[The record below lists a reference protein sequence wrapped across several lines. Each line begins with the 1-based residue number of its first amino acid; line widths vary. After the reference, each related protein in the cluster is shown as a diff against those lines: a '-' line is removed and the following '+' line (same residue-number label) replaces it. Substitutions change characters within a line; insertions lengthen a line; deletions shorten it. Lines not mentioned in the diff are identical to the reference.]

1 MEQVVHEAVTH
12 GASHGGSFAAVALVI
27 AVAALAG
34 LGFLWLRQPPLVGF
48 ILAGIL
54 LGPTGIGLI
63 ANSDSVA
70 FLGEMGV
77 VVLLFFIGMELSIKA
92 FVVSLRQALLVVAG
106 QLASAAVLALVIG
119 FLLEATTREIVI
131 LSFVIAMS
139 STVVAMKML
148 DEMGVL
154 RGDAGRIAV
163 GVLIAQ
169 DIAVV
174 PMLIFVSSFGG
185 EGFDVTST
193 AIRVVVAVGIM
204 AGLLWYFGRYGKLKI
219 PYAEKVEDK
228 VELLALGALALCFS
242 AAALSGVAGLSP
254 AYGAFL
260 AGICVGN
267 STLRSR
273 VIPVVEPI
281 QSVLLVIFFLSIGLL
296 IDLGFIWNNLLTVL
310 LAAVGVVAAKSVL
323 NVMLLRWTGSSAQT
337 ALVAGLSM
345 AQVGEF
351 SFVLAA
357 AGLAAGAL
365 GEDLYR
371 LVIAMTAISLLVSP
385 VWVSVMRRL
394 EASFSEG
401 LQSYRNALAVAY
413 AQELREVDR
422 GRIFVGR
429 MAAGAR
435 ARLVALSHARRER
448 RLRKAERKAEKAR
461 EKQAAAAKAEPA
473 SGKKSAPHPPED
485 GGAQ

>member
-1 MEQVVHEAVTH
+1 MEQVVQEAVTH
-12 GASHGGSFAAVALVI
+12 AGSHGGNFAAVALVI
-27 AVAALAG
+27 AIAALAG

-54 LGPTGIGLI
+54 LGPTGMGLI
-63 ANSDSVA
+63 ENNDSVA

-92 FVVSLRQALLVVAG
+92 FVMSLRQALLVVGG
-106 QLASAAVLALVIG
+106 QLVSAALLAIMIGLVLDV
-119 FLLEATTREIVI
+119 TTREIVI
-131 LSFVIAMS
+131 LSFVIAIS

-148 DEMGVL
+148 DEMDAL

-185 EGFDVTST
+185 EGFDIMTT
-193 AIRVVVAVGIM
+193 AVRVFVAVGIM
-204 AGLLWYFGRYGKLKI
+204 AGLLWYFGRFGKLKV
-219 PYAEKVEDK
+219 PFAAKVEDK

-242 AAALSGVAGLSP
+242 AAAISGVAGLSP

-260 AGICVGN
+260 AGICIGN

-296 IDLGFIWNNLLTVL
+296 IDLGFIWEHLAIVL
-310 LAAVGVVAAKSVL
+310 LASVAVVAVKSVL
-323 NVMLLRWTGSSAQT
+323 NVMLLRWTGSSPQT
-337 ALVAGLSM
+337 ALIAGLSM
-345 AQVGEF
+345 AQLGEF

-357 AGLAAGAL
+357 AGLAASAL
-365 GEDLYR
+365 SEDLYR
-371 LVIAMTAISLLVSP
+371 LVIAVTAITLLVSP
-385 VWVSVMRRL
+385 VWVSVMRRVQVTL
-394 EASFSEG
+394 TEG
-401 LQSYRNALAVAY
+401 LESYRNALAIAY
-413 AQELREVDR
+413 AQELREVGR
-422 GRIFVGR
+422 GRAFLGGMV
-429 MAAGAR
+429 AGSR
-435 ARLVALSHARRER
+435 ARLIAFNHARRER
-448 RLRKAERKAEKAR
+448 RRKKAERRAERKAA
-461 EKQAAAAKAEPA
+461 KQKDAATAEAVKQPDD
-473 SGKKSAPHPPED
+473 HV
-485 GGAQ
+485 

>member
-1 MEQVVHEAVTH
+1 MEQVVHEAVAQ
-12 GASHGGSFAAVALVI
+12 ASGHGGGFIAVALVI
-27 AVAALAG
+27 AIAALAG
-34 LGFLWLRQPPLVGF
+34 IGFLWLRQPPLVGF

-54 LGPTGIGLI
+54 LGPTGLGLI
-63 ANSDSVA
+63 ENNESVA
-70 FLGEMGV
+70 LLSEMGV
-77 VVLLFFIGMELSIKA
+77 VVLLFFIGMELSIRA
-92 FVVSLRQALLVVAG
+92 FVLSLRQALLVVCG
-106 QLASAAVLALVIG
+106 QLASAALLAVLIG
-119 FLLEATTREIVI
+119 FLVGADTREIVI
-131 LSFVIAMS
+131 LSFVIALS

-148 DEMGVL
+148 DEMSVL

-185 EGFDVTST
+185 AGFDVTAT
-193 AIRVVVAVGIM
+193 MIKVVLAVGIM
-204 AGLLWYFGRYGKLKI
+204 AGLLWYFGRFGKLKI

-228 VELLALGALALCFS
+228 VELLALGSLALCFS
-242 AAALSGVAGLSP
+242 AAAVSGVAGMSP

-296 IDLGFIWNNLLTVL
+296 IDLGFIWDHLFSVV
-310 LAAVGVVAAKSVL
+310 LAAIGVVAAKSVL
-323 NVMLLRWTGSSAQT
+323 NVMLLRWTGSSPQT
-337 ALVAGLSM
+337 ALIAGLSM

-357 AGLAAGAL
+357 AGIAAHAL

-385 VWVSVMRRL
+385 VWVSVMRRVSL
-394 EASFSEG
+394 SLSEG
-401 LQSYRNALAVAY
+401 LQSYRNALAIAY
-413 AQELREVDR
+413 ADELREVDR
-422 GRIFVGR
+422 GRAIITRLF
-429 MAAGAR
+429 AALRTRIA
-435 ARLVALSHARRER
+435 ALDHARKER
-448 RLRKAERKAEKAR
+448 KRLKAERRAEKQKKEAGAVKPAPESAKDETGHA
-461 EKQAAAAKAEPA
+461 EK
-473 SGKKSAPHPPED
+473 
-485 GGAQ
+485 

>member
-1 MEQVVHEAVTH
+1 
-12 GASHGGSFAAVALVI
+12 
-27 AVAALAG
+27 
-34 LGFLWLRQPPLVGF
+34 
-48 ILAGIL
+48 
-54 LGPTGIGLI
+54 
-63 ANSDSVA
+63 
-70 FLGEMGV
+70 
-77 VVLLFFIGMELSIKA
+77 
-92 FVVSLRQALLVVAG
+92 
-106 QLASAAVLALVIG
+106 
-119 FLLEATTREIVI
+119 
-131 LSFVIAMS
+131 
-139 STVVAMKML
+139 
-148 DEMGVL
+148 
-154 RGDAGRIAV
+154 
-163 GVLIAQ
+163 
-169 DIAVV
+169 
-174 PMLIFVSSFGG
+174 
-185 EGFDVTST
+185 
-193 AIRVVVAVGIM
+193 M

-296 IDLGFIWNNLLTVL
+296 IDLGFIWQNLWTVL
-310 LAAVGVVAAKSVL
+310 LAAVGVIAAKSVL

-394 EASFSEG
+394 EASFSAG

-429 MAAGAR
+429 MATGAR
-435 ARLVALSHARRER
+435 ARLLALSHARRER
-448 RLRKAERKAEKAR
+448 RRRKVERKAEKAR
-461 EKQAAAAKAEPA
+461 EERAVDAKAGQQLKGAANGE
-473 SGKKSAPHPPED
+473 G
-485 GGAQ
+485 GGAE

>member
-1 MEQVVHEAVTH
+1 MEQVVHEAVAQA
-12 GASHGGSFAAVALVI
+12 GSHGGDFAAVALVI
-27 AVAALAG
+27 AIAALAG

-54 LGPTGIGLI
+54 LGPTGLGLI
-63 ANSDSVA
+63 ENNDSVA

-92 FVVSLRQALLVVAG
+92 FVLSLRQALLVVGG
-106 QLASAAVLALVIG
+106 QLVSAAVLAVLIG
-119 FLLEATTREIVI
+119 MLLDVTAREIVI
-131 LSFVIAMS
+131 LSFVIAIS

-148 DEMGVL
+148 DEMDAL

-185 EGFDVTST
+185 EGFDITAT
-193 AIRVVVAVGIM
+193 AIRVLVAVGIM
-204 AGLLWYFGRYGKLKI
+204 AGLLWYFGRFGKLKV
-219 PYAEKVEDK
+219 PFAEKVEDK

-242 AAALSGVAGLSP
+242 AAAISGVAGLSP

-260 AGICVGN
+260 AGICIGN

-296 IDLGFIWNNLLTVL
+296 IDLTFIWDHLAIVL

-323 NVMLLRWTGSSAQT
+323 NVMFLRWTGSSPQT
-337 ALVAGLSM
+337 ALIAGLSM

-357 AGLAAGAL
+357 AGLAAAAL
-365 GEDLYR
+365 SDDLYR
-371 LVIAMTAISLLVSP
+371 LVIAVTAITLLVSP
-385 VWVSVMRRL
+385 VWVSVMRRV
-394 EASFSEG
+394 EATLKEG
-401 LQSYRNALAVAY
+401 LESYRNALAVAY
-413 AQELREVDR
+413 AQELREVGR
-422 GRIFVGR
+422 GRAFVGH
-429 MAAGAR
+429 AVAGSR
-435 ARLVALSHARRER
+435 ARLIAFNHARRER
-448 RLRKAERKAEKAR
+448 RRRKAERRAEKKAA
-461 EKQAAAAKAEPA
+461 KHATAAAAKAEPDE
-473 SGKKSAPHPPED
+473 GRQH
-485 GGAQ
+485 

>member
-1 MEQVVHEAVTH
+1 MEHVVQETVAQA
-12 GASHGGSFAAVALVI
+12 GAHGGNLIAVALVI

-54 LGPTGIGLI
+54 LGPTGLGLI
-63 ANSDSVA
+63 ENNESVA

-77 VVLLFFIGMELSIKA
+77 VVLLFFIGMELSIRA
-92 FVVSLRQALLVVAG
+92 FVVSLRQALLVVCG
-106 QLASAAVLALVIG
+106 QLASAALLAVLIG
-119 FLLEATTREIVI
+119 FFLQATPREMVI
-131 LSFVIAMS
+131 LSFVIALS

-148 DEMGVL
+148 DEMGML

-185 EGFDVTST
+185 AGFDVTAT
-193 AIRVVVAVGIM
+193 AVKVIVAVGMM
-204 AGLLWYFGRYGKLKI
+204 AGLLWYFGRFGKLRI

-242 AAALSGVAGLSP
+242 AAAISGVAGMSP

-296 IDLGFIWNNLLTVL
+296 IDLGFIWNNLLAVL
-310 LAAVGVVAAKSVL
+310 LTAVGVIAAKTVL
-323 NVMLLRWTGSSAQT
+323 NVMLLRWTGSSPQT

-357 AGLAAGAL
+357 AGLSAAAL

-371 LVIAMTAISLLVSP
+371 LVIAMTAITLLVSP

-394 EASFSEG
+394 EVTLSEG

-413 AQELREVDR
+413 ATELREVDR
-422 GRIFVGR
+422 GRVFLGR
-429 MAAGAR
+429 GIAGLR
-435 ARLVALSHARRER
+435 ARIGAFNHARRER
-448 RLRKAERKAEKAR
+448 RRRKAEAKAEKDQNQVG
-461 EKQAAAAKAEPA
+461 ETVPA
-473 SGKKSAPHPPED
+473 SK
-485 GGAQ
+485 GGEADPDRGSH

>member
-1 MEQVVHEAVTH
+1 MEQIVHEAVAQ
-12 GASHGGSFAAVALVI
+12 GSSHGGDFAAVALVI

-54 LGPTGIGLI
+54 LGPTGMGLI
-63 ANSDSVA
+63 ANNDSVA

-92 FVVSLRQALLVVAG
+92 FVVSLRQALLVVVG
-106 QLASAAVLALVIG
+106 QLASAALLAVVIG
-119 FLLEATTREIVI
+119 ALLDATTREIVI

-148 DEMGVL
+148 DEMGAL

-174 PMLIFVSSFGG
+174 PMLIFASSFGG
-185 EGFDVTST
+185 QGFDVVST
-193 AIRVVVAVGIM
+193 TVRVVVAVGIM
-204 AGLLWYFGRYGKLKI
+204 AGFLWYFGRFGKLRI

-242 AAALSGVAGLSP
+242 AAAISGVAGLSP
-254 AYGAFL
+254 AYGAFI

-296 IDLGFIWNNLLTVL
+296 IDLGFIWDNLLTVL
-310 LAAVGVVAAKSVL
+310 LAAIGVVAAKSVL
-323 NVMLLRWTGSSAQT
+323 NVMFLRWTGSSAQT
-337 ALVAGLSM
+337 ALIAGLSM

-394 EASFSEG
+394 EATYSEG
-401 LQSYRNALAVAY
+401 LESYRNALAVAY

-422 GRIFVGR
+422 GRAFIGR
-429 MAAGAR
+429 GVAGLR
-435 ARLVALSHARRER
+435 ARLIALSHARRER
-448 RLRKAERKAEKAR
+448 RRKKAERKAEKAG
-461 EKQAAAAKAEPA
+461 KQQAAAQKKAEE
-473 SGKKSAPHPPED
+473 SSAAGNTESD
-485 GGAQ
+485 KQA